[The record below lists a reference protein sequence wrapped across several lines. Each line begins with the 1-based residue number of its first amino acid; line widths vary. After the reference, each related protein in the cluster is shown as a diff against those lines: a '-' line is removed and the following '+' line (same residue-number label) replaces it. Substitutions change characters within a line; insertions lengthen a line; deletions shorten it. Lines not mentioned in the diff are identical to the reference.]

1 MMKNKIKAKVEE
13 AFKELIGQG
22 ALPEMAIPA
31 AHQVSIP
38 KQKEHGD
45 FASNI
50 SMIAAS
56 TAKRPPRQIAEA
68 LAELLQADSLFEK
81 VEVAGPGFLNF
92 FVAQETWQKNL
103 LVMHQAG
110 ERYGETDTG
119 KGRRVLIEFVSANPT
134 GPLHVGHGRGAAVGD
149 SLARVMKT
157 AGFDVET
164 EYYINDVGNQ
174 MKTLGRSVYL
184 RYLELLGEDIEFPKD
199 HYQGG
204 YIREIASEILEAES
218 DKFKDRPEEEVL
230 DFFIQKAVER
240 IFSGIKEDLHNFG
253 VHFDNWF
260 SERTLH
266 ESSQVEKALEE
277 LKQKGFLYE
286 EDGALWFR
294 TSQFGDEK
302 DRVVRR
308 SNGELTYFAA
318 DIAYHLNK
326 IKRGY
331 DLLVDIWGADHHGY
345 VPRVKAAIKAFGK
358 DENLLNVLLIQLV
371 SLIEGG
377 EQKAMST
384 RAGEFVTLR
393 EVLDDVGKDAARF
406 IFLTR
411 RCDSPLEFDLD
422 LAKSQTQENPVFY
435 VQYAHARLAS
445 VFRKA
450 EEAGVDMK
458 NPEAIDVTKLS
469 EPEEVE
475 LLKGMDSFPQVIA
488 ESAESQE
495 PHRISYFLTE
505 LAGNLHRYYT
515 KHRFLGEDEE
525 LTQARLLL
533 AKVLK
538 QVFKKGLSVLGVSA
552 PESM

>member
-1 MMKNKIKAKVEE
+1 MMKNRVKEKVEE
-13 AFKELIGQG
+13 AFQELTGQG
-22 ALPEMAIPA
+22 ILPKIEIPS
-31 AHQVSIP
+31 AHQVSVP
-38 KQKEHGD
+38 KQRNHGD

-50 SMIAAS
+50 SMLAAS
-56 TAKRPPRQIAEA
+56 AARLAPRKIAKS
-68 LAELLQADSLFEK
+68 LAETLHADPLFEK

-92 FVAQETWQKNL
+92 FVARETWQKNL
-103 LVMHQAG
+103 LLMYQAG
-110 ERYGETDTG
+110 ERYGESDTG
-119 KGRRVLIEFVSANPT
+119 RGRRVLVEFVSANPT

-149 SLARVMKT
+149 SLARIMKA
-157 AGFDVET
+157 AGFRVET

-184 RYLELLGEDIEFPKD
+184 RYLELLGEEIDFPGD
-199 HYQGG
+199 HYQGE
-204 YIREIASEILEAES
+204 YIKEIAAEILESEG
-218 DKFKDRPEEEVL
+218 DKFRDVAEQEVL
-230 DFFIQKAVER
+230 GFFTQQAVDR
-240 IFSGIKEDLHNFG
+240 IFRGIKEDLQNFG

-266 ESSQVEKALEE
+266 ESSQVEQALEE
-277 LKQKGFLYE
+277 LKEKGFLYE

-294 TSQFGDEK
+294 TSQLGDEK

-326 IKRGY
+326 IRRGY
-331 DLLVDIWGADHHGY
+331 DMLVDIWGADHHGY
-345 VPRVKAAIKAFGK
+345 VPRVKAAIRAFGK
-358 DENLLNVLLIQLV
+358 DENLLNVLLVQLV

-393 EVLDDVGKDAARF
+393 EVLEDVGRDAARF

-422 LAKSQTQENPVFY
+422 LARSQTQENPVFY

-450 EEAGVDMK
+450 KEAGVEMRGA
-458 NPEAIDVTKLS
+458 EAVDVTRLS
-469 EPEEVE
+469 EPEEID
-475 LLKGMDSFPQVIA
+475 LLKAMDSLPLVIA
-488 ESAESQE
+488 ESAEAQE
-495 PHRISYFLTE
+495 PHRITYFLTE
-505 LAGNLHRYYT
+505 LAGKLHKYYT

-533 AKVLK
+533 ASVLK
-538 QVFKKGLSVLGVSA
+538 QVFKKGLGVLGVSA